1 MMVIYLMNLVRFMKG
16 MGIRMR
22 FMMMD
27 WRGRVR
33 VVMKMIMMVNRM
45 RWVRVWWRM
54 WVMNLMRSRVHYRVT
69 RMVMRRSRLR
79 FMRQRMGFRLRVWLW
94 MGVVNAFMMLMMVV
108 EYTLRM
114 FMVFMRNRTLL
125 NFSGFYVVMR
135 FNLIIMNMVNNLS
148 SFRVD
153 RR

>member
-1 MMVIYLMNLVRFMKG
+1 MRG

-27 WRGRVR
+27 WRGWVR
-33 VVMKMIMMVNRM
+33 IMMKMIMTVNRM
-45 RWVRVWWRM
+45 SWVRVWWRM
-54 WVMNLMRSRVHYRVT
+54 WVMNLMRSRMHYRVT
-69 RMVMRRSRLR
+69 RMVMRRSWLR
-79 FMRQRMGFRLRVWLW
+79 FMRQRMGFRLKVWLR
-94 MGVVNAFMMLMMVV
+94 MGVVNAFMMLMMVI

-114 FMVFMRNRTLL
+114 FMVFMRNRTLM
-125 NFSGFYVVMR
+125 NFSGFYVVVGFVMR
-135 FNLIIMNMVNNLS
+135 LNLIIMNMVNNLS